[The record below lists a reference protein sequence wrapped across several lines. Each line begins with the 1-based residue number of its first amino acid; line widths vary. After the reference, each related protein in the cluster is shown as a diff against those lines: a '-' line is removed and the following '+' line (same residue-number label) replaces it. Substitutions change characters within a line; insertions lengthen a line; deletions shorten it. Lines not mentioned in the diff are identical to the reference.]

1 MNIIIAD
8 DDSNLLGMVSAHLQ
22 STGHSAICV
31 GDGNELFEK
40 LKGFRADLVILD
52 INMPGL
58 DGMAAFEKLRKSE
71 EYKKIPAIIW
81 SGVKIPE
88 GENIA
93 LKNQK
98 VRFIK
103 KPFSMVQ
110 LNALIAEMTGPAIL
124 HDYGSYFT

>member
-8 DDSNLLGMVSAHLQ
+8 DDSNLLSMVVSHLQ
-22 STGHSAICV
+22 SIGHKAVCV

-40 LKGFRADLVILD
+40 LKEFMADVVILD

-58 DGMAAFEKLRKSE
+58 DGLAAFEKLRNLE

-81 SGVKIPE
+81 SGLKIPE
-88 GENIA
+88 GENVA
-93 LKNQK
+93 SKNTK

-103 KPFSMVQ
+103 KPFSLVQ
-110 LNALIAEMTGPAIL
+110 LDLLIGEITGPAIL
-124 HDYGSYFT
+124 HGFDSYFS

>member
-1 MNIIIAD
+1 MNILIAD
-8 DDSNLLGMVSAHLQ
+8 DDSSLLSMVASHLQ
-22 STGHSAICV
+22 STGHSVVCV
-31 GDGNELFEK
+31 GDGNEVLEK

-88 GENIA
+88 GENMA
-93 LKNQK
+93 LNNQR

-110 LNALIAEMTGPAIL
+110 LNALIEDIMRPSIT
-124 HDYGSYFT
+124 HDFEDYFK

>member
-8 DDSNLLGMVSAHLQ
+8 DDSNLLTMVIAHLQ
-22 STGHSAICV
+22 STGNNAICV
-31 GDGNELFEK
+31 GDGNELLEK
-40 LKGFRADLVILD
+40 LKGFSADLVILD

-58 DGMAAFEKLRKSE
+58 DGMATFEKLRNLE

-81 SGVKIPE
+81 SGMRIPE
-88 GENIA
+88 GEDMA

-103 KPFSMVQ
+103 KPFNLAQ
-110 LNALIAEMTGPAIL
+110 LDALIKEITGPVIL
-124 HDYGSYFT
+124 HDYDNYFR

>member
-8 DDSNLLGMVSAHLQ
+8 DDSNLLSMVSSHLQ
-22 STGHSAICV
+22 STGHSAVCV

-40 LKGFRADLVILD
+40 LKGFRADLIILD

-58 DGMAAFEKLRKSE
+58 DGLAAFEKLRNLE

-81 SGVKIPE
+81 SGVRIPE
-88 GENIA
+88 GENMA
-93 LKNQK
+93 SKDQK

-103 KPFSMVQ
+103 KPFSMSQ
-110 LNALIAEMTGPAIL
+110 LNVLMAEITGPTIL
-124 HDYGSYFT
+124 HDYDSYFK

>member
-8 DDSNLLGMVSAHLQ
+8 DDANLLGMVSDHLR
-22 STGHSAICV
+22 STGHTAVCV

-40 LKGFRADLVILD
+40 LKNFSADLVILD

-58 DGMAAFEKLRKSE
+58 DGLAAFEKLRNSE
-71 EYKKIPAIIW
+71 EHKKTPAIIW

-93 LKNQK
+93 LKDQK

-110 LNALIAEMTGPAIL
+110 LNALIKEITGPAIL
-124 HDYGSYFT
+124 HDYDSYFQ